1 MKITA
6 PQPAETFGFYDTYIN
21 RVRHTD
27 LFDALETAHRET
39 LAILEPLDD
48 ATLNYRYAEGKWS
61 IKEIIHHLID
71 AERNF
76 SMRAMRFSRGD
87 RAVIP
92 AYDVHSFVLNSKAN
106 HRTKEDLLEEWD
118 LLRRATILQFKTF
131 EPAMLDLTGP
141 ARDIEISVRAL
152 GFLVAGHEMHHMGV
166 VKERY
171 LGAPTV

>member
-1 MKITA
+1 MKIT
-6 PQPAETFGFYDTYIN
+6 PPPSTETFGFYDSYIN

-27 LFDALETAHRET
+27 LFDALETAHRNT
-39 LAILEPLDD
+39 LALMEPLDD
-48 ATLNYRYAEGKWS
+48 ATLNHRYAEGKWS

-92 AYDVHSFVLNSKAN
+92 PYDVHSFVLNSKAD
-106 HRTKEDLLEEWD
+106 HRTKSDLLEEWE
-118 LLRRATILQFKTF
+118 LIRKATIIQYRTF

-141 ARDIEISVRAL
+141 ARDIEISVRAM
-152 GFLVAGHEMHHMGV
+152 GFLIAGHEMHHMSV
-166 VKERY
+166 VKEKY
-171 LGAPTV
+171 LGSISV